1 MARHRDNESNVN
13 GVGEQVRERVRHY
26 ADEAGQRADEL
37 IERGREVRRRFGRQ
51 RYDYARRISH
61 AAEDLA
67 DEANYQYRRLR
78 RQVSR
83 HPAATAAIVAGTVG
97 AFLLLR
103 YAFRNRD
110 EE

>member
-1 MARHRDNESNVN
+1 MSRRREIETQLSDATERA
-13 GVGEQVRERVRHY
+13 GERVRQM
-26 ADEAGQRADEL
+26 ANGAAGTAHDL
-37 IERGREVRRRFGRQ
+37 IERGKRATSRLGRHGH
-51 RYDYARRISH
+51 DYRKQMTR

-78 RQVSR
+78 RQVKR

-103 YAFRNRD
+103 KAFANRD
-110 EE
+110 DD